1 MYYFIPAWYG
11 QTDEFWKTVID
22 PWYRIRQKIE
32 FDDSLHQVRIFQDE
46 DLAPQLLLLAYQPHL
61 RYFLHRH
68 DVLEVGYTAIFDLI
82 QGITDEDMKNLQ
94 VTDLEWPEGAT
105 FVHTPF
111 AIVVQRQHKRYAEI
125 EFGSEG
131 FIGMIRSIRMS
142 KSFAKTSTMTA
153 VLSQVVFIMK
163 VDNQAIETILMPRE
177 SGNSVISL
185 MAVEL

>member
-22 PWYRIRQKIE
+22 PWYRIHQKLNLMTACT
-32 FDDSLHQVRIFQDE
+32 SSYFQDE

-94 VTDLEWPEGAT
+94 VTDLEWPEEVYLCSHTICYRGAMPT
-105 FVHTPF
+105 
-111 AIVVQRQHKRYAEI
+111 
-125 EFGSEG
+125 
-131 FIGMIRSIRMS
+131 
-142 KSFAKTSTMTA
+142 
-153 VLSQVVFIMK
+153 
-163 VDNQAIETILMPRE
+163 QALCRD
-177 SGNSVISL
+177 
-185 MAVEL
+185 

>member
-11 QTDEFWKTVID
+11 QTDEFWKTAID

-82 QGITDEDMKNLQ
+82 QGITLAGVFCDEVALM
-94 VTDLEWPEGAT
+94 PE
-105 FVHTPF
+105 
-111 AIVVQRQHKRYAEI
+111 
-125 EFGSEG
+125 
-131 FIGMIRSIRMS
+131 
-142 KSFAKTSTMTA
+142 SFA
-153 VLSQVVFIMK
+153 
-163 VDNQAIETILMPRE
+163 NQATGRC
-177 SGNSVISL
+177 SVTGSKYWFNCNPDGPYHWFKVNWIDKAIGYLGKKKAARLQEEAAAKGTELNLKKLLYVHFTMDDNLSL
-185 MAVEL
+185 

>member
-11 QTDEFWKTVID
+11 QTDEFWKTAID

-94 VTDLEWPEGAT
+94 VTDLEWPEGST

-111 AIVVQRQHKRYAEI
+111 AIVVQCQHKRYAEI
-125 EFGSEG
+125 EFG
-131 FIGMIRSIRMS
+131 
-142 KSFAKTSTMTA
+142 KTSMMTA
-153 VLSQVVFIMK
+153 ALFQVVFIMK
-163 VDNQAIETILMPRE
+163 MDNQAIETTSMPRE
-177 SGNSVISL
+177 FGNSVISL

>member
-11 QTDEFWKTVID
+11 QTDEFWKTAID

-82 QGITDEDMKNLQ
+82 QGITDEEMRNLQ
-94 VTDLEWPEGAT
+94 VTDLEWQKGLHLSTHHLQLWFNAN
-105 FVHTPF
+105 
-111 AIVVQRQHKRYAEI
+111 
-125 EFGSEG
+125 
-131 FIGMIRSIRMS
+131 
-142 KSFAKTSTMTA
+142 TS
-153 VLSQVVFIMK
+153 V
-163 VDNQAIETILMPRE
+163 MPRL
-177 SGNSVISL
+177 NLDQRVL
-185 MAVEL
+185 LA

>member
-11 QTDEFWKTVID
+11 QTDEFWKTAID

-82 QGITDEDMKNLQ
+82 QGITNEDMKNLQ
-94 VTDLEWPEGAT
+94 VTDLEWPEGST

-111 AIVVQRQHKRYAEI
+111 AIVVQCQHKRYAEI

-131 FIGMIRSIRMS
+131 FIGMIRYYKEEQIIREDIYDDRG
-142 KSFAKTSTMTA
+142 
-153 VLSQVVFIMK
+153 FI
-163 VDNQAIETILMPRE
+163 
-177 SGNSVISL
+177 SSSL
-185 MAVEL
+185 